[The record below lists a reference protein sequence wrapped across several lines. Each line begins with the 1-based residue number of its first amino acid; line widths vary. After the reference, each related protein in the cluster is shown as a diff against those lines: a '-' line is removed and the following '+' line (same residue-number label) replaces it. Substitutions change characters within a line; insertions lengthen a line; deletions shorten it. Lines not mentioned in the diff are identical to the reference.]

1 MAENRR
7 FMNFFTQGVPNAVST
22 RHDMNY
28 GQVRYPT
35 LVDKI
40 INFTKAEPL
49 FGT

>member
-1 MAENRR
+1 MY
-7 FMNFFTQGVPNAVST
+7 VPVANEVST

-28 GQVRYPT
+28 GQVGYPT

-40 INFTKAEPL
+40 INFPKAEPL